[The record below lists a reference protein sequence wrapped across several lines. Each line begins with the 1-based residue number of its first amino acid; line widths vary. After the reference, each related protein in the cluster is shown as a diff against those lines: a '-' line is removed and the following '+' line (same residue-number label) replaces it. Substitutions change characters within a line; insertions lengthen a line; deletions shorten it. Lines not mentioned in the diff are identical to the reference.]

1 MIWSNNLVYISWVL
15 ADFQLVS
22 ALSRGPTQDQRR
34 ADRMIAFG
42 HQNWLHH
49 QDLRVKSSD
58 LNSTILLQ
66 VLAGVWSR
74 FSKPTYRCHS
84 ARSHP
89 ISLWDW
95 QLTMELIHRSKL
107 IHDVSLH
114 ARRSIFGDSKW
125 TNDVRRAIGSG
136 LGANNLC
143 DVWSHKESFA
153 LLRNL
158 ATE

>member
-1 MIWSNNLVYISWVL
+1 MRWELFRCGLRRPSEAGNPKVLNIVKWTSRTVEHSQSGFTWFDRIILFVFPECWLIFSLYPHWVEV
-15 ADFQLVS
+15 QHN
-22 ALSRGPTQDQRR
+22 QDQRG

-95 QLTMELIHRSKL
+95 RLTLW
-107 IHDVSLH
+107 
-114 ARRSIFGDSKW
+114 W
-125 TNDVRRAIGSG
+125 TNIAME
-136 LGANNLC
+136 N
-143 DVWSHKESFA
+143 HHF
-153 LLRNL
+153 
-158 ATE
+158 